1 MSDKA
6 VKPVYSSNSPELG
19 IISTLKNIQ
28 RDRNIVYSLL
38 NRDLKSRYRR
48 SVLGLFWTL
57 LNPLLFSLVLW
68 VVFVSIFKSELA
80 NGTQFAPYL
89 LAGVLL
95 INFFNQ
101 GVLQA
106 AESLSSGGGIFL
118 KIRIDPIFVLVA
130 NTLSNLV
137 NFLFGLFAL
146 VFVSLISKAKISYEF
161 PLILFVAVMLTLLIT
176 GSGLLLA
183 NFFVR
188 FNDLKYIVSVGLQIL
203 TYLTPIFYPK
213 EMLGDKVRIIVN
225 LNPLTS
231 YLDVF
236 RNLSNGTE
244 IATSADWLYM
254 TFFSS
259 LMFLIGFSVFR
270 KTWKSTVVMM

>member
-1 MSDKA
+1 MLDKTIE
-6 VKPVYSSNSPELG
+6 PVYSSNSPESG
-19 IISTLKNIQ
+19 IFPTLKNIY
-28 RDRNIVYSLL
+28 RDREKIYSLL
-38 NRDLKSRYRR
+38 GRDLKSRYRR

-57 LNPLLFSLVLW
+57 LNPLLFSLILW

-106 AESLSSGGGIFL
+106 AESLSNGGGLFL
-118 KIRIDPIFVLVA
+118 KIRVDPIFVLFA

-146 VFVSLISKAKISYEF
+146 VIVSLISKSKISYEF
-161 PLILFVAVMLTLLIT
+161 PLILFLALMLTLLIT
-176 GSGLLLA
+176 GTGLLLA

-188 FNDLKYIVSVGLQIL
+188 FNDLKYIVTVALQIL

-231 YLDVF
+231 YLDIF
-236 RNLSNGTE
+236 RKLSNGTE
-244 IATSADWLYM
+244 IATNTDWFYM
-254 TFFSS
+254 VISS
-259 LMFLIGFSVFR
+259 LLIFLLGFTVFR